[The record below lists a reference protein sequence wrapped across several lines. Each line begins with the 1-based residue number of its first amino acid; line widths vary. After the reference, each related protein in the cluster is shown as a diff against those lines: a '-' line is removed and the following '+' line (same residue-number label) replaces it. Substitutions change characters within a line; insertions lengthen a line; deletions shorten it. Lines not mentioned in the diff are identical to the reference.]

1 EILDKLNINMSKEK
15 TVEVGKELKQIY
27 INKLK
32 IEDVV
37 CKVKNELFEV
47 INKSSDV
54 VIEKIN
60 TKNIICKCLICGGDI
75 VENAKAYG
83 CNQWKEDLIN
93 IFN

>member
-1 EILDKLNINMSKEK
+1 MSKEK

-37 CKVKNELFEV
+37 CEVKNELFEV

-54 VIEKIN
+54 VIEKIKYYMQMSN
-60 TKNIICKCLICGGDI
+60 LWWRYSRKC
-75 VENAKAYG
+75 
-83 CNQWKEDLIN
+83 
-93 IFN
+93 